1 MAEQDGP
8 ASERGSEL
16 VDRFLDRLWLEA
28 GLSDNTLAAYRRDL
42 QRFGGWLGEQVP
54 LDDVVR
60 EQVLGFLAAQMRR
73 GAKPRTIARQLST
86 LRRFFRFLLEE
97 GRLADD
103 PCREVEA
110 PRLDARL
117 PDTLTESEVE
127 ALLNAPDAGDPLGMR
142 DRTMLEVMYATGL
155 RVSELVGLPLG
166 QYRQDAGYVL
176 VTGKGGKQRLVP
188 LGEEALG
195 WLARYLEHARPVLL
209 EGRASDR
216 VFVSR
221 RGSGLTRQAVWY
233 RIRKYAE
240 ELGIEKPLSPHTLRH
255 SFATH
260 LLNHGMDLRS
270 LQMLL
275 GHSDLS
281 TTQIYTHVARERLK
295 SLHASHHPRG

>member
-1 MAEQDGP
+1 MAAESRTGQPG
-8 ASERGSEL
+8 GGL
-16 VDRFLDRLWLEA
+16 VERFLDRLWLEA
-28 GLSDNTLAAYRRDL
+28 GLSDNTLVAYDRDL
-42 QRFGGWLGEQVP
+42 RRFAEWLGEGTP
-54 LDDVVR
+54 LDRVRR
-60 EQVLGFLAAQMRR
+60 EQVLGFLAMQMRS
-73 GAKPRTIARQLST
+73 GVKPRTIARRLSS
-86 LRRFFRFLLEE
+86 LRRFYRHLLDE
-97 GRLADD
+97 GRIHED
-103 PCREVEA
+103 PCREVEP

-117 PDTLTESEVE
+117 PNTLTEAEVE
-127 ALLNAPDAGDPLGMR
+127 ALLGAPDPADPLGMR
-142 DRTMLEVMYATGL
+142 DRAMLEVMYATGL
-155 RVSELVGLPLG
+155 RVSELVDLALG
-166 QYRQDAGYVL
+166 RLRQDAGYVL

-195 WLARYLEHARPVLL
+195 WLGRYLDHARPALL
-209 EGRASDR
+209 EGRTSDR

-221 RGSGLTRQAVWY
+221 RGGGLTRQAVWY
-233 RIRKYAE
+233 RIRKYAR